1 VALLAEKKAGGGKGR
16 FQRAAPTILKEMG
29 EHPEL
34 GGKVQVLSG
43 RYGPY
48 VKHGDVN
55 ATLPRAKE
63 PTALTMD
70 EAVQLIA
77 ERAAKGPS
85 KSKRRTRG
93 AKPKAEEAEKP
104 AKAAKPDKA
113 ETKAK
118 PKSTASAKPK
128 AKASKPK
135 AKAKEAAE

>member
-1 VALLAEKKAGGGKGR
+1 V
-16 FQRAAPTILKEMG
+16 LKELG
-29 EHPEL
+29 EHPKL

-55 ATLPRAKE
+55 ATLPRSKE
-63 PTALTMD
+63 PAALTMD

-85 KSKRRTRG
+85 KSKRRS
-93 AKPKAEEAEKP
+93 AKPKAEKPPKTDKP
-104 AKAAKPDKA
+104 AKAESKSKTKA
-113 ETKAK
+113 AAAPAK
-118 PKSTASAKPK
+118 PKSKTAAKSA
-128 AKASKPK
+128 KPK